1 MLARACR
8 RGLSRFEDGQLQ
20 RCVLIDDGG
29 LLTEE
34 WNRLNERCY
43 DSISV
48 QQTASGFSHAPRADI
63 RRIDVAR
70 SAGKRFFEAK
80 IIATGVLGKVVLLD
94 VLRDTRSVG
103 VVGMGYVGRQIAAEL
118 LRRGK
123 TVYTYDK
130 KQERT
135 LEGCVCVGHW
145 SECVQRADF
154 IFGCT
159 GSNFMKNSGL
169 HWLRGGGAKHLVS
182 MSSRD
187 IEFQGLLRYGEG
199 VERSDRFGLIKAFY
213 RGAGPFLIMN
223 GGFPI
228 NFDRDKE
235 WESDDAISLTRAL
248 VLLGALQSLYLDA
261 AVPNTAIEKLSLLSQ
276 HVLVKT
282 WLKRRLKACT
292 DYGVEQRDFDNSAW
306 WYQKSGGGEYKGDL
320 MYEAASL
327 H

>member
-1 MLARACR
+1 
-8 RGLSRFEDGQLQ
+8 
-20 RCVLIDDGG
+20 
-29 LLTEE
+29 
-34 WNRLNERCY
+34 
-43 DSISV
+43 
-48 QQTASGFSHAPRADI
+48 
-63 RRIDVAR
+63 
-70 SAGKRFFEAK
+70 
-80 IIATGVLGKVVLLD
+80 
-94 VLRDTRSVG
+94 
-103 VVGMGYVGRQIAAEL
+103 MGYVGRQIAAEL

-130 KQERT
+130 KPGRM
-135 LEGCVCVGHW
+135 LEGCVRVEHW

-159 GSNFMKNSGL
+159 GSDFMQRSGL
-169 HWLRGGGAKHLVS
+169 RWLSGAGAKHLVS

-187 IEFQGLLRYGEG
+187 IEFQELLRNGER
-199 VERSDRFGLIKAFY
+199 VERDSRFGLIKAFY

-235 WESDDAISLTRAL
+235 WESDEAISLTRAL

-306 WYQKSGGGEYKGDL
+306 WYRKSGGAEYKGDL
-320 MYEAASL
+320 MYGEPDL
-327 H
+327 Q